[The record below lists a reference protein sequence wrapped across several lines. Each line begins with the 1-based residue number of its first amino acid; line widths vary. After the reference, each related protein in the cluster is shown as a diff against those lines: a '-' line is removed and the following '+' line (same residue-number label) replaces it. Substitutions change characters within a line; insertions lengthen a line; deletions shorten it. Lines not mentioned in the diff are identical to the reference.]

1 MGSVGHSPTEVSTSW
16 QYPLS
21 FGAAVK
27 VVRTDTPGVWSC
39 RPDSTFSGGTP
50 AWGLSKAEVE
60 AAAQHFG
67 DVGAAGR
74 DGVAEAFVSLLR
86 HQAVPPVPGFRLLRL
101 IPPPEASGERPDGPG
116 TDAESRVVVGERVAV
131 TWVDQILDAENV
143 TPLLHSHL
151 DAVDFM
157 SAQETYGA
165 LLWTTPNGHEVPVA
179 WARRYLPRARDGWD
193 WCVDLTRQ
201 ALGLVGP
208 RTPRDPWADDFP
220 ARLGALTARLHAAL
234 ATPSKVLPTPT
245 GQADADQLRA
255 WHAVGRRTLARAVEL
270 AQDDAPP
277 GVAQVLL
284 PRAQA
289 LQQAI
294 DAVASIA
301 DERAADHTT
310 VPVQRIHGDLHV
322 GQVLRWSAG
331 LTVVDFHPDPEL
343 GFEDLHVGQ
352 VLQSAAR
359 DVARLLRSLDHV
371 ARVVDK
377 ESGFTLTAAVDAW
390 SAQARKQLLDAYARE
405 HSRPAWPDIPHPTTR
420 DAAPTTQIDLRGLGS
435 DARPQRRRRAEDAA
449 VPATVSPAATDASTG
464 EGLPR
469 RCPVDTRLIA
479 AFEAEQLCREIVYAC
494 ERLPDWV
501 YAPLGGL
508 WQEYPERA
516 DEPRRSARHAATS

>member
-27 VVRTDTPGVWSC
+27 VVRSDTPGVWSC

-50 AWGLSKAEVE
+50 AWGLSQAEVA

-67 DVGAAGR
+67 DVGEAGR

-101 IPPPEASGERPDGPG
+101 IPPPEASGERPDASG

-143 TPLLHSHL
+143 TPLLQSHL

-234 ATPSKVLPTPT
+234 ATPSKVLAHPT

-255 WHAVGRRTLARAVEL
+255 WHAVGRRTLQRAVEL

-294 DAVASIA
+294 DAVATMA
-301 DERAADHTT
+301 DEWAGDDTT

-390 SAQARKQLLDAYARE
+390 SAHARKQLLDAYARE
-405 HSRPAWPDIPHPTTR
+405 HSRPAWPDIPHPTTP
-420 DAAPTTQIDLRGLGS
+420 DAAPTTQIDLRAVVAHG
-435 DARPQRRRRAEDAA
+435 RPQRRRRAQDAVGAAAAA
-449 VPATVSPAATDASTG
+449 VESA
-464 EGLPR
+464 PR
-469 RCPVDTRLIA
+469 RCPVDARLIA

-516 DEPRRSARHAATS
+516 DEPPRSARHVATS

>member
-1 MGSVGHSPTEVSTSW
+1 MGHSPTEVSTSW

-27 VVRTDTPGVWSC
+27 VVLSDTPGVWSC
-39 RPDSTFSGGTP
+39 RPDPTFSGGTP
-50 AWGLSKAEVE
+50 AWGLSQSDIQ

-67 DVGAAGR
+67 DVGEDGR
-74 DGVAEAFVSLLR
+74 DGVAEAFVNLLR
-86 HQAVPPVPGFRLLRL
+86 YQVVPRVPGFRLLRL
-101 IPPPEASGERPDGPG
+101 IPPPEATGERPDPTGPE
-116 TDAESRVVVGERVAV
+116 AETRVVVGERVAV

-143 TPLLHSHL
+143 APLLHSHL

-234 ATPSKVLPTPT
+234 ATPSKVIPQPT

-255 WHAVGRRTLARAVEL
+255 WHAVGRRTLERAVEL

-277 GVAQVLL
+277 GVEQVLL
-284 PRAQA
+284 PRAEA
-289 LQQAI
+289 LQRAI
-294 DAVASIA
+294 DALATMA
-301 DERAADHTT
+301 DERQRGDPDDQGA
-310 VPVQRIHGDLHV
+310 VPIQRIHGDLHV

-343 GFEDLHVGQ
+343 GFEDLRVGQ
-352 VLQSAAR
+352 VLQSPAR

-390 SAQARKQLLDAYARE
+390 SATARRQLLDAYARE
-405 HSRPAWPDIPHPTTR
+405 HSRPAWPDIPHPTSR
-420 DAAPTTQIDLRGLGS
+420 DEPATTPLDLRSVEPVARPAPTEPPAAAP
-435 DARPQRRRRAEDAA
+435 A
-449 VPATVSPAATDASTG
+449 V
-464 EGLPR
+464 R
-469 RCPVDTRLIA
+469 RCPVDPRLIA

-508 WQEYPERA
+508 WQEYPEGI
-516 DEPRRSARHAATS
+516 DEPRRPARHAATS